1 MIKEIIFVKGI
12 LESMKI
18 KLQLPI
24 KVHVDNKGE
33 IFISQNPKVKRTKNI
48 DTRYH
53 FICQYIKD
61 GVIEIEFI
69 QSEKNKSDIMTK
81 NFAKDKHQSK
91 CEDLVKNVNQ
101 EQG

>member
-1 MIKEIIFVKGI
+1 
-12 LESMKI
+12 MKV

-24 KVHVDNKGE
+24 KVHVDNKGS
-33 IFISQNPKVKRTKNI
+33 IFISQNPTVKRTKHI

-61 GVIEIEFI
+61 GVIEIEFV
-69 QSEKNKSDIMTK
+69 QKENNKSDIMIK
-81 NFAKDKHQSK
+81 NFAKDKHQVK
-91 CEDLVKNVNQ
+91 CEDVVKDVNQ